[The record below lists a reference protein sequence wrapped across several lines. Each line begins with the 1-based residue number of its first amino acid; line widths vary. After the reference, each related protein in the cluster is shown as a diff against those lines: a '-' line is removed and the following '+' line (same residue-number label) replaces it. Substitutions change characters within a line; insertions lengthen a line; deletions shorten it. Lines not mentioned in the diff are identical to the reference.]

1 MKQGKWEVVK
11 QEMARVNIYILGIS
25 ELKWTGMGE
34 FNSGDHYI
42 YYCGQE
48 SLRKYGVALIVNK
61 RVWNAVLGYNL
72 KNDRMIS
79 VHYQSKPF
87 NITVIQI
94 YSLTSNA
101 KEAKVEWFYDDPPD
115 RLELTPKRDVLFIIG
130 DWRSV
135 KARDIQNSRQ
145 VWHWS
150 TKWSGEKADRV
161 SIRGRA
167 SQRKHSFPTTQE
179 MSLTMTSPNGKYLL
193 LIMFFAA
200 KDGEVNKNKNQSWLW
215 LRAWDPY
222 CKIQA

>member
-1 MKQGKWEVVK
+1 MQ
-11 QEMARVNIYILGIS
+11 YLGAVSKMTEWSWFIS
-25 ELKWTGMGE
+25 KANHKHHRNPGLCPKHLCHRSW
-34 FNSGDHYI
+34 I
-42 YYCGQE
+42 W
-48 SLRKYGVALIVNK
+48 L
-61 RVWNAVLGYNL
+61 VLWRPTIPSRTN
-72 KNDRMIS
+72 
-79 VHYQSKPF
+79 
-87 NITVIQI
+87 T
-94 YSLTSNA
+94 
-101 KEAKVEWFYDDPPD
+101 
-115 RLELTPKRDVLFIIG
+115 KRDVLFIIG

-145 VWHWS
+145 VWPWS

-200 KDGEVNKNKNQSWLW
+200 KDGEVSKNKNQSWLW